1 MMAVV
6 AIATLASSNPSSETA
21 SKLADAL
28 CALAT
33 DEAMRGT
40 LIQQGGFRSA
50 VNLANNEKNDDRCRV
65 RSPRRGQSLNHDGPA
80 KINGRPAVMRDR
92 PTLWA
97 CRHVKATDLAVFEQ
111 LLALTNLLSL
121 GATARRRVAVEK
133 GIHAL
138 EYLQFSDH
146 PEVKRAATEAL
157 CNMVPDRSMIKHLSR
172 SDKMKLWLALCHD
185 GVENDARL
193 ASAAVGCLA
202 MACSDVEPSPPITAS
217 RSSSN

>member
-1 MMAVV
+1 MG
-6 AIATLASSNPSSETA
+6 SEMCIRDSRCRLSAAHAAGKVLITTDPR
-21 SKLADAL
+21 KLTDDQQL
-28 CALAT
+28 CA
-33 DEAMRGT
+33 
-40 LIQQGGFRSA
+40 I
-50 VNLANNEKNDDRCRV
+50 
-65 RSPRRGQSLNHDGPA
+65 
-80 KINGRPAVMRDR
+80 RPL
-92 PTLWA
+92 LWA
-97 CRHVKATDLAVFEQ
+97 CKHVKATDLAVFEQ

-202 MACSDVEPSPPITAS
+202 MACSDVDVARAVASNNGAAALIAVLGSADPSLVHLSLIHI
-217 RSSSN
+217 